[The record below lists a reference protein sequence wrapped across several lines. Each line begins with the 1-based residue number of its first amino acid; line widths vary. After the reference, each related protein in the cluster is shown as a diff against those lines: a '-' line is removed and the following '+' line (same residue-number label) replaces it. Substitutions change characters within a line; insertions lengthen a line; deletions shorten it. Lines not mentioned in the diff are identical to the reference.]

1 MLHRPNNLIE
11 TRLRKL
17 TQLKVQPE
25 RVLKA
30 DYKIHGQFALPGT
43 IPYTV
48 GHCDLVLLVMCCFSI
63 LKLEIT
69 TTSPYPTCCLVP
81 QMCPITSAE

>member
-48 GHCDLVLLVMCCFSI
+48 GHCDLVLLVHVLFFHPEARDYNYFS
-63 LKLEIT
+63 
-69 TTSPYPTCCLVP
+69 VP
-81 QMCPITSAE
+81 NMLPRTLDVPNNVC